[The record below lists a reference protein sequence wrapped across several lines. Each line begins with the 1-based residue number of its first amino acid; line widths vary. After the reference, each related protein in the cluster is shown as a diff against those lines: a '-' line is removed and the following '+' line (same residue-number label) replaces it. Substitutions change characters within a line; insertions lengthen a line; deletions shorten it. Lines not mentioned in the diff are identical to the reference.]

1 VTSVSFLL
9 CFVLGFSVAQ
19 ASYQGFGKESL
30 TAEQMRKFE
39 APDVPEAL
47 ATQIQR
53 YFDIRSPGAGVLSAK
68 TKKQL
73 FFSWGVTGTSQV
85 WRIDQPKG
93 FPVQLT
99 GGKDSTAL
107 VGQTPDGKW
116 LVVSR
121 DRNGEEHPGLY
132 LLSPQGGA
140 LVEIQHLP
148 KVRTFLQGI
157 SSDSKFLY
165 FTANDLSQENYAIYR
180 YEIES
185 KKKELLLSEPG
196 IWSVADHRD
205 DGLWLLNKS
214 TGSFSDEIYL
224 FNTATKELKPLLGQ
238 NEKEEYTVMFTDQ
251 KDQYLVLSHRGE
263 DFRALFLYN
272 GKSWKMLSPKKK
284 WDVESLQV
292 DRAKTK
298 VIFTMNENGFTRLY
312 GLEVGSWRKISFPAF
327 PEADHIYPGSITR
340 DGSHLMLSIETSKA
354 PRLSYSYNFK
364 TRLLTQWV
372 LPSSPEVDTSKFVTA
387 REVQYESRDGVKIP
401 MLVRSSVE
409 CEKKEMTAPCPVV
422 IHFHGGP
429 EAQSE
434 PGFSVVAQLFVENG
448 FIFAE
453 PNVRGST
460 GYGRKFRDSDNG
472 PLRENVIS
480 DIEDAALYFRKKSSV
495 PRKMG
500 SMGWSYGGYSTLM
513 AMTKF
518 SESFDAGVALVGM
531 SDLVTFLENTAPF
544 RRPLRV
550 TEYGDPVKDR
560 DSLLRLSPVS
570 WIEKASKPLMII
582 QGVNDPRVPAGEA
595 LQMHQALQK
604 KGVKAELILFADEGH
619 GSAKRE
625 NRVLEIGNTLQFFIK
640 NLRN

>member
-1 VTSVSFLL
+1 MISVIFAVSFLGSPL
-9 CFVLGFSVAQ
+9 PVQ

-30 TAEQMRKFE
+30 TLEQIKKFE
-39 APDVPEAL
+39 APEVPDGL

-53 YFDIRSPGAGVLSAK
+53 YFDVRSPGAGILAAK

-73 FFSWGVTGTSQV
+73 FFNWGVTGTSQI

-99 GGKDSTAL
+99 GGKDSTML

-116 LVVSR
+116 LIVSR

-132 LLSPQGGA
+132 LLAPTGGA
-140 LVEIQHLP
+140 LMEIQHLP

-157 SSDSKFLY
+157 SSDSRFLY
-165 FTANDLSQENYAIYR
+165 FTANDLSQESYAIYR
-180 YEIES
+180 FEIKT
-185 KKKELLLSEPG
+185 KKKELLLKEPG

-205 DGLWLLNKS
+205 DGWWLLNKT

-224 FNTATKELKPLLGQ
+224 FNTETKEMKPLLGQ
-238 NEKEEYTVMFTDQ
+238 NEKEEYTVMFTDRP
-251 KDQYLVLSHRGE
+251 DQYLVLSHRGG
-263 DFRALFLYN
+263 DFRTLFLWQ
-272 GKSWKMLSPKKK
+272 GKSWKALSPKKS

-292 DRAKTK
+292 DRARTK

-312 GLEVGSWRKISFPAF
+312 GFEMGNWKKIVFPAF
-327 PEADHIYPGSITR
+327 PGADHVSPGSLTR
-340 DGSHLMLSIETSKA
+340 DGSHLMLSIETSQA

-364 TRLLTQWV
+364 NRLLTQWV
-372 LPSSPEVDTSKFVTA
+372 LPSSPEVETSKFVA
-387 REVQYESRDGVKIP
+387 SREVQYEARDGSKIP
-401 MLVRSSVE
+401 MLLRASE
-409 CEKKEMTAPCPVV
+409 ACEKRELTSPCPVV

-460 GYGRKFRDSDNG
+460 GYGRKYRDLDNG
-472 PLRENVIS
+472 PLRENVIT
-480 DIEDAALYFRKKSSV
+480 DIEDAALYFRKKTPV
-495 PRKMG
+495 TRKVG

-513 AMTKF
+513 ALTRF

-531 SDLVTFLENTAPF
+531 SNLVTFLENTAPF

-560 DSLLRLSPVS
+560 ESLLRLSPVT
-570 WIEKASKPLMII
+570 WLEKANKPLLII
-582 QGVNDPRVPAGEA
+582 QGANDPRVPAGEA
-595 LQMHQALQK
+595 VQMHQALAK
-604 KGVKAELILFADEGH
+604 KGIKSQLILFADEGH

-625 NRVLEIGNTLQFFIK
+625 NRVLEIGNMLQFFLQ
-640 NLRN
+640 NL